1 MFDEVTALALFAGT
15 VLAAAVAIWILKRL
29 IRQASGGKHSSRRP
43 RFMWVFHV
51 LAFIFIFVPVV
62 MWQLIASPSISGLP
76 ALLTMT
82 TAAYGFFHVSTQNRR
97 AAIVLIVVSTAMWI
111 FYGMYEHQMLFW
123 ARTVD
128 TPIRV
133 DLLVLAPLL
142 YYSSLLLIRFARV
155 G

>member
-29 IRQASGGKHSSRRP
+29 IRHASAGNHSSRRP
-43 RFMWVFHV
+43 RFMWVLHV

-62 MWQLIASPSISGLP
+62 TWQLIASPSISGLP
-76 ALLTMT
+76 ALLTMI

-97 AAIVLIVVSTAMWI
+97 TAIVLIVVSTAMWI
-111 FYGMYEHQMLFW
+111 FYGMYEHQMLLW

-142 YYSSLLLIRFARV
+142 YYSSLLLIRFARS